1 VSGGGMMRSL
11 GILDWA
17 LIIGVFALGTFLAI
31 DIQKKYKVAKL
42 DFFFV
47 TFYVAC
53 LATVLIGLYQL
64 LRSVFS
70 LLT

>member
-1 VSGGGMMRSL
+1 MSGFS
-11 GILDWA
+11 ILDWS
-17 LIIGVFALGTFLAI
+17 LVFGVFVLGTFVAI
-31 DIQKKYKVAKL
+31 DVEKKYKVAKL

-53 LATVLIGLYQL
+53 LATLLVGLYHL

>member
-1 VSGGGMMRSL
+1 MGGLS
-11 GILDWA
+11 ILDWS
-17 LIIGVFALGTFLAI
+17 LVIGVFVLGTFVAI
-31 DIQKKYKVAKL
+31 YVEKKYKVAKL

-53 LATVLIGLYQL
+53 LATLLVGLYHL

>member
-1 VSGGGMMRSL
+1 MGGLS
-11 GILDWA
+11 ILDWS
-17 LIIGVFALGTFLAI
+17 LIIGVLVLGTFLAI
-31 DIQKKYKVAKL
+31 DVEKKYKVAKL

-53 LATVLIGLYQL
+53 LATMLVGLYHL